1 MSKPTEI
8 TTTVATKRII
18 VIIGIAASL
27 MVSIIAFSINSHSA
41 SAQGLTSS
49 LKQKASSMLSSGAN
63 KTGAGNMTKS
73 SSNSTASS
81 LKQKA
86 AGIIGKITK

>member
-1 MSKPTEI
+1 MSKLTEI
-8 TTTVATKRII
+8 TATKRII

-27 MVSIIAFSINSHSA
+27 MVSIIAFSVNSHSA

-63 KTGAGNMTKS
+63 KTGAGNMTN